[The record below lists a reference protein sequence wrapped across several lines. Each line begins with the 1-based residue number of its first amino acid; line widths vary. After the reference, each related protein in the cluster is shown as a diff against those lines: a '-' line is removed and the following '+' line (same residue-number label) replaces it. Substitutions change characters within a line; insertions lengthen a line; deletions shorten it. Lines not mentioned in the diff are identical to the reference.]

1 MRSHTREP
9 ITWKAHAI
17 APGPPGTNMTEGR
30 AMTPMRLGPNASRLV
45 RVLVSTALITLAAGC
60 SDVVPGVVRAGPNLK
75 PRPLTGEVIKDT
87 MLTDTELSHVFG
99 QSFVIDRTLAFGGPG
114 EMFWE
119 WPGSKQSDC
128 AGLTHILMGEVYTNA
143 EVLNVA
149 HELWWDSHDDRDPT
163 VIDLEEG
170 VVALPTMAA
179 ADAMFAKFTQQWS
192 RCVGARIDTGINEH
206 YEIRD
211 VHADASVVAATVTDH
226 DQTINLRQG
235 HALGVRDNC
244 IVEVSITYFRDTAPA
259 PGHSAADV
267 ARQMLNKIGDRA

>member
-1 MRSHTREP
+1 MTKGKTMTRMRF
-9 ITWKAHAI
+9 
-17 APGPPGTNMTEGR
+17 APNII
-30 AMTPMRLGPNASRLV
+30 RLFHVLASA
-45 RVLVSTALITLAAGC
+45 ALITLAAGC
-60 SDVVPGVVRAGPNLK
+60 TDIVPGTVRAGPNLK

-99 QSFVIDRTLAFGGPG
+99 QSFVIDRTLAFGGPA
-114 EMFWE
+114 ELFWD

-128 AGLTHILMGEVYTNA
+128 AGLTHILMGEVYTSA
-143 EVLNVA
+143 QVLNVA

-179 ADAMFAKFTQQWS
+179 ADGMFDKFTQQWR

-206 YEIRD
+206 YEVSD
-211 VHADASVVAATVTDH
+211 VHADASVVEATVTNH
-226 DQTINLRQG
+226 DQTVNLREAR
-235 HALGVRDNC
+235 ALGVRDNC
-244 IVEVSITYFRDTAPA
+244 IVEVSITYFRNTAPA
-259 PGHSAADV
+259 PGHSAGDV